1 MLYLAR
7 LATSI
12 AIIKVGALGD
22 VVRTTSL
29 LPALR
34 RVYPDMV
41 LTWIT
46 CEAALP
52 LVAGNPDVAEAVTI
66 ESDDHRWRSA
76 RYDWLISLDDDEALC
91 RLAST
96 LKTSRLSGAY
106 WTGTERAY
114 TDDVEEWFGMGL
126 LRPASAG
133 GIERANQLKREN
145 NKSYAQLLY
154 SCLNLPGPIARPYIP
169 IPALARREARQWVK
183 AHRLKEPLVAL
194 NTGAGARWRFKS
206 WGEDQTAVLARHLA
220 DLGVSV
226 MVVGGSGEAERNRR
240 IVAAADRPS
249 VCAAPTD
256 LELPS
261 FAALIDQCNVY
272 VTSDSLGLHLATA
285 LSKRTVV
292 FFGPT
297 SAAEIDLYGLGEKI
311 VTPLGCRTCYLRD
324 CDVRPHCMQSIPES
338 RLLHATLN
346 LLPHEL
352 NTLVPAYGYGD

>member
-96 LKTSRLSGAY
+96 LKTS
-106 WTGTERAY
+106 
-114 TDDVEEWFGMGL
+114 
-126 LRPASAG
+126 
-133 GIERANQLKREN
+133 
-145 NKSYAQLLY
+145 
-154 SCLNLPGPIARPYIP
+154 
-169 IPALARREARQWVK
+169 
-183 AHRLKEPLVAL
+183 
-194 NTGAGARWRFKS
+194 
-206 WGEDQTAVLARHLA
+206 
-220 DLGVSV
+220 
-226 MVVGGSGEAERNRR
+226 
-240 IVAAADRPS
+240 
-249 VCAAPTD
+249 
-256 LELPS
+256 
-261 FAALIDQCNVY
+261 
-272 VTSDSLGLHLATA
+272 
-285 LSKRTVV
+285 
-292 FFGPT
+292 
-297 SAAEIDLYGLGEKI
+297 
-311 VTPLGCRTCYLRD
+311 
-324 CDVRPHCMQSIPES
+324 
-338 RLLHATLN
+338 
-346 LLPHEL
+346 
-352 NTLVPAYGYGD
+352 